1 MNVTYLKEFVVL
13 AGYTKLTSAAKAM
26 YISPSTLSQHITAL
40 EKEIGCELFTRTPDG
55 FLLTREGEAALAHA
69 QNIIFEYGALLRDCT
84 NEEGAT
90 MRLSVP
96 NYNFG
101 LNPILSA
108 RRAFFETHPN
118 TKAIITSNELQGRD
132 PFEIIDT
139 GLSDTSAVFLVRG
152 GGRHIEDMVDEETC
166 WIRLGTYRPIFL
178 SDAPHPE
185 IKDFTLTTYELDKS
199 TITLRLAPVCTILVE
214 GVSNVLA
221 TYKVSPKIVFTPLTR
236 NQDVFN
242 GKLDD
247 NTFMMW
253 FEPAENSYTMEIPDI
268 PIYRF
273 EHELLADAYLLY
285 KPTKLDP
292 LQLDYVDTLRE
303 VLEDQAKPE
312 TE

>member
-1 MNVTYLKEFVVL
+1 MNVSYLKEFVVL

-40 EKEIGCELFTRTPDG
+40 EKEIGCELFARTPDG

-96 NYNFG
+96 NYNIG

-108 RRAFFETHPN
+108 RRTFFETHPN
-118 TKAIITSNELQGRD
+118 TKAIITSNEYQGRD
-132 PFEIIDT
+132 PFEILDT
-139 GLSDTSAVFLVRG
+139 GLSDTSVVFLVRE
-152 GGRHIEDMVDEETC
+152 GGRTIEDVIEDDTH
-166 WIRLGTYRPIFL
+166 WIRLGAYRPIFL
-178 SDAPHPE
+178 SEQPHPE
-185 IKDFTLTTYELDKS
+185 IKDSVLTTYELDKA
-199 TITLRLAPVCTILVE
+199 TITLRLAPVCSLIAE

-221 TYKVSPKIVFTPLTR
+221 TYKVAPKIVFTPLTR
-236 NQDVFN
+236 NSDVFN

-247 NTFMMW
+247 NVFMMW
-253 FEPAENSYTMEIPDI
+253 FEPAENSYTMDIPNI

-285 KPTKLDP
+285 KPSKLDP
-292 LQLDYVDTLRE
+292 LQLDYLSTLQQVIE
-303 VLEDQAKPE
+303 GQSE
-312 TE
+312 